1 MLPDFAT
8 TAQQTYPTQ
17 MAHFNELLKNGQLS
31 HLYLFVGSSQ
41 STRLAFSRYLAWQV
55 VGATDRNALRINE
68 NEHPDVHLVAP
79 KEEGATLK
87 VAQVRDLT
95 PEFVTTTLESPKK
108 VFILDAVETMTAS
121 AANSLLKFIEEP
133 AGPQL
138 ILLLTNNLQDVLPT
152 IQSRAQIVHLNPE
165 ISLVDTNDID
175 DSWQKNTQMLLFKW
189 FELMMQRKI
198 EAFAYVQTTLISQI
212 TTDLQQKM
220 FMKWLRELAR
230 DMVVYSATAD
240 ENLRFPSLIGFYK
253 TLAKHYHVRQ
263 LVHAAEAIFADD
275 KLRKINISLQ
285 ARLEKMALEVTI
297 ALGE

>member
-1 MLPDFAT
+1 
-8 TAQQTYPTQ
+8 
-17 MAHFNELLKNGQLS
+17 
-31 HLYLFVGSSQ
+31 
-41 STRLAFSRYLAWQV
+41 
-55 VGATDRNALRINE
+55 
-68 NEHPDVHLVAP
+68 
-79 KEEGATLK
+79 
-87 VAQVRDLT
+87 
-95 PEFVTTTLESPKK
+95 
-108 VFILDAVETMTAS
+108 MTAS

-165 ISLVDTNDID
+165 ISLVDANGID
-175 DSWQKNTQMLLFKW
+175 DNWQKNTQMLLFKW

-220 FMKWLRELAR
+220 FMKWLRQLAR
-230 DMVVYSATAD
+230 DMVIYCATAD
-240 ENLRFPSLIGFYK
+240 ENLMFPSLIGFYK